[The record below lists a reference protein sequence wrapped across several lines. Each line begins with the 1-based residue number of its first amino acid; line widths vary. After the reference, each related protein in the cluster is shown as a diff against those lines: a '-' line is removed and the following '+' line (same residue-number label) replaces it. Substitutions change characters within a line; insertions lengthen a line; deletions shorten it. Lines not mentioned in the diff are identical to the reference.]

1 MTWESDHEKQVD
13 KEERDD
19 GMVKG
24 PTPTL
29 VWRDCVKSREIV
41 RVFCNPAKNRTG
53 YLTNASREHY
63 HYTIPYCYAVVLT

>member
-29 VWRDCVKSREIV
+29 VWRDCVKSR
-41 RVFCNPAKNRTG
+41 KNCQG
-53 YLTNASREHY
+53 FL
-63 HYTIPYCYAVVLT
+63 